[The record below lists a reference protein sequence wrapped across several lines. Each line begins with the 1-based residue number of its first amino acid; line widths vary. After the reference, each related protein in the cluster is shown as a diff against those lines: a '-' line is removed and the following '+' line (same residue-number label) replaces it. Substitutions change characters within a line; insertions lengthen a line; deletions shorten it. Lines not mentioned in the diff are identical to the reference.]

1 MANRIKG
8 ITIELNGDATGLQDA
23 LKGVNGSLGN
33 TQKALSDVTKLL
45 KLDPKNTALVEQKQ
59 KLLADA
65 VEQTREKLDALESA
79 QEQVQQAFDKG
90 ELGEDK
96 YLAFRRELEATRG
109 QLGKYETDLSSLE
122 TEQERLGSN
131 TQRLEKLFAATG
143 QSVDDYADVLGSRLT
158 SAIKGGYASV
168 DQLQSAFDKVAK
180 SAANSKEE
188 LQALV
193 EAVDDVDS
201 AAKKSKGETLMQV
214 AELSDT
220 LQGTMGQAAATV
232 GKGFAGITA
241 GAAAAATATTGLL
254 ARLGDGF
261 NQAVNQIGASTGATG
276 KGLKQLGQIA
286 QAVYSHNFGDSLED
300 VADGISVV
308 RQTTQL
314 MGKELQAATEA
325 GFALRD
331 TFGYDLAESART
343 ASSLMKNFQIDAEKA
358 YNIIAVGAQNG
369 ADQNGDLLDTLSEYS
384 AQYAALGLSA
394 DQFVNG
400 LISGAKAGVFSIDK
414 VGDAVKEFNI
424 RAKDGSKST
433 TDAFATLKLNAA
445 KTMQAFASGGDTAQR
460 AFFQVV
466 RALESMQDP
475 VAKNQTA
482 VALFGT
488 QYEDLEQTVLPVL
501 ASMEDSSKQAYDALG
516 QINQVKY
523 DDLGSAM
530 EGLKR
535 TIEGALLPSASKI
548 TSGPLMDA
556 MEALQDMAQKLAKNI
571 KAGKYDSFFA
581 GIADGINGVVK
592 MLPKIDDG
600 VQKLAPVVSKVAGG
614 AVDFLGAAV
623 DNIDLVVAAIA
634 GIGTAVAALKI
645 LTFIGNVTKAI
656 QTLGAAFTLST
667 GPIGVAVLAISG
679 LVAAIAQYVV
689 LSDDA
694 DQAAYDSMEA
704 TRALREESE
713 KLTAEYEQNREA
725 RLKSA
730 ETAEAETATAELYAG
745 KLEELATK
753 EHKSA
758 DEKAKMAQYVDILND
773 KLPDLNLQYDAEK
786 DKLNQSTDAIWKNV
800 EARKI
805 QARIDAYQDNYAAA
819 IKEQAELQE
828 KLNQAEA
835 EHREN
840 LKAEKRAQSQV
851 DNTKPVSTGSGIL
864 DWADYKRDL
873 YHAEKNLDSAKEK
886 TEQSRAAVDE
896 LKRSLNEAGAEAE
909 NWSSKM
915 DEATNEEVAI
925 GNLETLSAVAKEAGI
940 EVPKSVSE
948 GVTSGRY
955 QVAQSV
961 GELQNLIAFD
971 RAVQK
976 ANLQGVEIPHVL
988 SAGVNSGQVSVTDAI
1003 QRLNGIAKFD
1013 GLAKNAGLSGDK
1025 AIQNLRDNIA
1035 SGAVSVSAA
1044 TNRVAAVAKFDKLV
1058 KNGGLSGTKTVQT
1071 LRNSILNG
1079 ETTLAA
1085 AAKQIADRCDNNLA
1099 PKRTK
1104 TTGETA
1110 SKEYAGGLQKG
1121 AAIAERAARSV
1132 GSGSMDELRTAS
1144 SKGSGVGYSLSEGF
1158 ASGILQGKWKAVN
1171 ASIKLV
1177 DDSIAAARKRADV
1190 NSPSKKM
1197 RDMVG
1202 APIAEGLAVGIQEG
1216 SGDARDAAAQMV
1228 DDALTAADAAFQRS
1242 RVSLLPLTTAGVWTP
1257 ASGTIPSSA
1266 MVSGTTGSVV
1276 TQPIEKLNLM
1286 LTSMADSIVSGVS
1299 TLLRAS
1305 SVGAGGDV
1313 HLDVYLYP
1321 SGPKM
1326 GEQIVS
1332 TYDTYKR
1339 RLGG

>member
-23 LKGVNGSLGN
+23 LKGVNGSLDN

-65 VEQTREKLDALESA
+65 VEQTREKLGALESA
-79 QEQVQQAFDKG
+79 QGQVQQAFDKG

-96 YLAFRRELEATRG
+96 YLAFQRELEATRG
-109 QLGKYETDLSSLE
+109 QLGKYETDLASLE

-158 SAIKGGYASV
+158 SAIKGGYASA
-168 DQLQSAFDKVAK
+168 DQLQSAFGKVAK

-193 EAVDDVDS
+193 EVVDDVDS

-214 AELSDT
+214 AELSDA
-220 LQGTMGQAAATV
+220 LQNTMGQAAATV
-232 GKGFAGITA
+232 GKSFAGVTA

-261 NQAVNQIGASTGATG
+261 NKAVNQIGASTGATG
-276 KGLKQLGQIA
+276 KDLKQLGQIA

-369 ADQNGDLLDTLSEYS
+369 ADQNGDLLDTLNEYS

-433 TDAFATLKLNAA
+433 TGAFATLKLNAT

-466 RALESMQDP
+466 RALESMKDP

-535 TIEGALLPSASKI
+535 TIEGALLPSAGKI

-592 MLPKIDDG
+592 MLPKIGDG

-623 DNIDLVVAAIA
+623 DNIDLVVAAVA

-667 GPIGVAVLAISG
+667 GPIGLAVLAISG

-745 KLEELATK
+745 KLEELAKK

-758 DEKAKMAQYVDILND
+758 DEKAKMAHYVDILND
-773 KLPDLNLQYDAEK
+773 KLPNLNLQYDSEK
-786 DKLNQSTDAIWKNV
+786 DKLSQSTDEIWKNIEARQAQAKV
-800 EARKI
+800 EA
-805 QARIDAYQDNYAAA
+805 YNSNYKAA
-819 IKEQAELQE
+819 IEEQVKLEKE
-828 KLNQAEA
+828 LNEA
-835 EHREN
+835 KQVHIEN
-840 LKAEKRAQSQV
+840 LKAQQRAQNKVDSLPKEWDGVSNYWQFIRAQREANDALETAKAKSAESQ
-851 DNTKPVSTGSGIL
+851 
-864 DWADYKRDL
+864 
-873 YHAEKNLDSAKEK
+873 
-886 TEQSRAAVDE
+886 QAVDS
-896 LKRSLNEAGAEAE
+896 LKDSYAALG
-909 NWSSKM
+909 
-915 DEATNEEVAI
+915 DEAQYWGDKAT
-925 GNLETLSAVAKEAGI
+925 ETLDTQALKEGMAQMQQVAKDGGMKI
-940 EVPKSVSE
+940 PKSVSE
-948 GVTSGRY
+948 GVASGRY

-971 RAVQK
+971 QAVQK
-976 ANLQGVEIPHVL
+976 ADLQGVEIPQVL
-988 SAGVNSGQVSVTDAI
+988 SAGVNSGQVSVTEAI

-1013 GLAKNAGLSGDK
+1013 GLAKNAGLAGDK

-1132 GSGSMDELRTAS
+1132 GSGSMDELRAAS

-1216 SGDARDAAAQMV
+1216 SGDAKDAAAQMV

-1242 RVSLLPLTTAGVWTP
+1242 RVSLMPLTTAGVWTP
-1257 ASGTIPSSA
+1257 ASGTAPSSA

-1286 LTSMADSIVSGVS
+1286 LTNMADSIVSGVS

-1305 SVGAGGDV
+1305 SVGVGGDV

>member
-65 VEQTREKLDALESA
+65 VEQTRERLDALESA

-158 SAIKGGYASV
+158 SAIKGGYASA
-168 DQLQSAFDKVAK
+168 DQLQSAFGKVAK

-232 GKGFAGITA
+232 GKGFTGITA

-276 KGLKQLGQIA
+276 KDLKQLGQIA

-369 ADQNGDLLDTLSEYS
+369 ADQNGDLLDTLNEYS

-592 MLPKIDDG
+592 MLPKIGDG

-667 GPIGVAVLAISG
+667 GPIGLAVLAISG

-745 KLEELATK
+745 KLEELAKK

-800 EARKI
+800 EVR
-805 QARIDAYQDNYAAA
+805 QAQAKVEAYNSNYKAA
-819 IKEQAELQE
+819 IEDQVKLEKE
-828 KLNQAEA
+828 LNEA
-835 EHREN
+835 KQVHVEN
-840 LKAEKRAQSQV
+840 LKAQQRAQNKV
-851 DNTKPVSTGSGIL
+851 DSLPKEWDGVSNYWQFIRAQREANAAL
-864 DWADYKRDL
+864 EA
-873 YHAEKNLDSAKEK
+873 AKERSA
-886 TEQSRAAVDE
+886 ESQQAVDS
-896 LKRSLNEAGAEAE
+896 LKDSYTALGDEAQYWGDKATETLDAQALEESLNQ
-909 NWSSKM
+909 M
-915 DEATNEEVAI
+915 QQ
-925 GNLETLSAVAKEAGI
+925 VAKDGGVKI
-940 EVPKSVSE
+940 PKSVSE

-971 RAVQK
+971 QAVQK
-976 ANLQGVEIPHVL
+976 ANLQGMEIPQVL

-1085 AAKQIADRCDNNLA
+1085 AAKQIADRCDNNMA

-1132 GSGSMDELRTAS
+1132 GRGSMDELRTAS
-1144 SKGSGVGYSLSEGF
+1144 SKGSSVGYSLSEGF

-1305 SVGAGGDV
+1305 SVGTGGDV

>member
-90 ELGEDK
+90 ELGDDK

-158 SAIKGGYASV
+158 SAIKGGYASA
-168 DQLQSAFDKVAK
+168 DQLQSAFGKVAK

-276 KGLKQLGQIA
+276 KDLKQLGQIA

-369 ADQNGDLLDTLSEYS
+369 ADQNGDLLDTLNEYS

-556 MEALQDMAQKLAKNI
+556 MEVLQDMAQKLAKNI

-592 MLPKIDDG
+592 MLPKIGDG

-667 GPIGVAVLAISG
+667 GPIGLAVLAISG

-730 ETAEAETATAELYAG
+730 ETAETETATAELYAG
-745 KLEELATK
+745 KLEELAKK

-800 EARKI
+800 EAR
-805 QARIDAYQDNYAAA
+805 QAQAKVEAYNSNYKAA
-819 IKEQAELQE
+819 IEDQVKLEKE
-828 KLNQAEA
+828 LNEA
-835 EHREN
+835 KQVHVEN
-840 LKAEKRAQSQV
+840 LKAQQRAQNKV
-851 DNTKPVSTGSGIL
+851 DSLPKEWDGVSNYWQFIRAQREANAAL
-864 DWADYKRDL
+864 EA
-873 YHAEKNLDSAKEK
+873 AKERSA
-886 TEQSRAAVDE
+886 ESQQAVDS
-896 LKRSLNEAGAEAE
+896 LKDSYTALG
-909 NWSSKM
+909 
-915 DEATNEEVAI
+915 DEAQYWGDKAT
-925 GNLETLSAVAKEAGI
+925 ETLDTQALKEGMAQMQQVAKDGGVKI
-940 EVPKSVSE
+940 PKSVSE
-948 GVTSGRY
+948 GVASGRY

-971 RAVQK
+971 QAVQR
-976 ANLQGVEIPHVL
+976 ANLQGVEIPQVL

-1013 GLAKNAGLSGDK
+1013 GLVKNAGLSGNK

-1305 SVGAGGDV
+1305 SVGTGGDV

>member
-23 LKGVNGSLGN
+23 LKGVNGSLDN

-96 YLAFRRELEATRG
+96 YLAFQRELEATRG
-109 QLGKYETDLSSLE
+109 QLGKYETDLASLE

-143 QSVDDYADVLGSRLT
+143 KSVDDYADVLGSRLT
-158 SAIKGGYASV
+158 SAIKGGYASA
-168 DQLQSAFDKVAK
+168 DQLQSAFGKVAK
-180 SAANSKEE
+180 SVANSKEE

-201 AAKKSKGETLMQV
+201 AAKKIKGETLMQV
-214 AELSDT
+214 AELSNT
-220 LQGTMGQAAATV
+220 LQATMGQAAATV
-232 GKGFAGITA
+232 GKSFAGATA

-261 NQAVNQIGASTGATG
+261 NKAVNQIGASTGATG
-276 KGLKQLGQIA
+276 KDLKQLGQIA

-369 ADQNGDLLDTLSEYS
+369 ADQNGDLLDTLNEYS

-433 TDAFATLKLNAA
+433 TGAFATLKLNAT

-466 RALESMQDP
+466 RALESMKDP

-501 ASMEDSSKQAYDALG
+501 ASMEDSSTQAYDALG
-516 QINQVKY
+516 QINKVKY

-556 MEALQDMAQKLAKNI
+556 MEALQEMAQKLAKNI

-592 MLPKIDDG
+592 MLPKIGDG

-623 DNIDLVVAAIA
+623 DNIDLVVAAVA

-667 GPIGVAVLAISG
+667 GPIGLAVLAISG

-713 KLTAEYEQNREA
+713 RLTAEYEQNREA

-745 KLEELATK
+745 KLEELAKK

-786 DKLNQSTDAIWKNV
+786 DKLSQSTDEIWKNIEARQAQAKV
-800 EARKI
+800 EA
-805 QARIDAYQDNYAAA
+805 YNSNYKAA
-819 IKEQAELQE
+819 IEDQVKLEKE
-828 KLNQAEA
+828 LNEA
-835 EHREN
+835 KQVHVEN
-840 LKAEKRAQSQV
+840 LKAQQRAQNKVDSLPKEWDGVSNYWQFIRAQREANDALETAKAKSAESQ
-851 DNTKPVSTGSGIL
+851 
-864 DWADYKRDL
+864 
-873 YHAEKNLDSAKEK
+873 
-886 TEQSRAAVDE
+886 QAVDS
-896 LKRSLNEAGAEAE
+896 LKDSYAALG
-909 NWSSKM
+909 
-915 DEATNEEVAI
+915 DEAQYWGDKAT
-925 GNLETLSAVAKEAGI
+925 ETLDTQALKEGMAQMQQVAKDGGVKI
-940 EVPKSVSE
+940 PKSVSE
-948 GVTSGRY
+948 GVASGRY

-971 RAVQK
+971 QAVQK
-976 ANLQGVEIPHVL
+976 ANLQGVEIPQVL
-988 SAGVNSGQVSVTDAI
+988 SAGVNSGQVSVTEAI

-1305 SVGAGGDV
+1305 SVGTGGDV

>member
-109 QLGKYETDLSSLE
+109 QLGKYETDLASLE

-143 QSVDDYADVLGSRLT
+143 RSVDDYADVLGSKLT
-158 SAIKGGYASV
+158 SAIKGGYASA
-168 DQLQSAFDKVAK
+168 DQLQSAFGKVAK

-201 AAKKSKGETLMQV
+201 AAKKSKGEALMQV

-220 LQGTMGQAAATV
+220 LQATMGQAAATV
-232 GKGFAGITA
+232 GKSFAGVTA

-261 NQAVNQIGASTGATG
+261 NKAVNQIGASTGATG
-276 KGLKQLGQIA
+276 KDLKQLGQIA

-369 ADQNGDLLDTLSEYS
+369 ADQNGDLLDTLNEYS

-433 TDAFATLKLNAA
+433 TGAFATLKLNAT

-466 RALESMQDP
+466 RALEAMKDP
-475 VAKNQTA
+475 VVKNQTA

-516 QINQVKY
+516 QINKVKY

-556 MEALQDMAQKLAKNI
+556 MEALQEMAQKLAKNI

-592 MLPKIDDG
+592 MLPKIGDG
-600 VQKLAPVVSKVAGG
+600 VQKLAPVVAKVAGG

-623 DNIDLVVAAIA
+623 DNIDLVVAAVA
-634 GIGTAVAALKI
+634 GISTAVAALKI

-667 GPIGVAVLAISG
+667 GPIGLAVLAISG

-745 KLEELATK
+745 KLEELAKK
-753 EHKSA
+753 EHRSA

-786 DKLNQSTDAIWKNV
+786 DKLNQSTDAIWKNIEARQVQAKV
-800 EARKI
+800 EA
-805 QARIDAYQDNYAAA
+805 YNSNYKAA
-819 IKEQAELQE
+819 IEEQVRLEKELD
-828 KLNQAEA
+828 EA
-835 EHREN
+835 KQVHIEN
-840 LKAEKRAQSQV
+840 LKAQQRAQNKVDSLPKEWDGVSNYWEFIRAQQEANDALETAKAKSTESQ
-851 DNTKPVSTGSGIL
+851 
-864 DWADYKRDL
+864 
-873 YHAEKNLDSAKEK
+873 
-886 TEQSRAAVDE
+886 QAVDS
-896 LKRSLNEAGAEAE
+896 LKDSYTALG
-909 NWSSKM
+909 
-915 DEATNEEVAI
+915 DEAQYWGDKAT
-925 GNLETLSAVAKEAGI
+925 ETLDTQALKEGLAQMQQVAKDGGVKI
-940 EVPKSVSE
+940 PKSVSE
-948 GVTSGRY
+948 GVASGRY

-971 RAVQK
+971 QAVQK
-976 ANLQGVEIPHVL
+976 ANLQGVEIPQVL

-1044 TNRVAAVAKFDKLV
+1044 ADRVAAVAKFDKLV

-1132 GSGSMDELRTAS
+1132 GSGSLGELRTSS
-1144 SKGSGVGYSLSEGF
+1144 SKGSGVGYHLSEGF

-1177 DDSIAAARKRADV
+1177 DDAIAAARKRADV

-1242 RVSLLPLTTAGVWTP
+1242 RVSLMPLTTAGAWTP
-1257 ASGTIPSSA
+1257 ASGTVSSSA

>member
-23 LKGVNGSLGN
+23 LAGVNSSLRN
-33 TQKALSDVTKLL
+33 TRSALSDVTKLL

-96 YLAFRRELEATRG
+96 YLAFQRELEATRG
-109 QLGKYETDLSSLE
+109 QLGKYETDLASLE

-158 SAIKGGYASV
+158 SAIKGGYASA

-201 AAKKSKGETLMQV
+201 AAKKSKGEILMQV

-220 LQGTMGQAAATV
+220 LQATMGQAAATV
-232 GKGFAGITA
+232 GKSFAGVTA

-261 NQAVNQIGASTGATG
+261 NKAVNQIGASTGATG
-276 KGLKQLGQIA
+276 KDLKQLGQIA
-286 QAVYSHNFGDSLED
+286 QNVYSHNFGDGLED

-369 ADQNGDLLDTLSEYS
+369 ADQNGDLLDTLNEYS

-433 TDAFATLKLNAA
+433 TGAFATLKLNAT

-592 MLPKIDDG
+592 MLPKIGDG

-667 GPIGVAVLAISG
+667 GPIGLAVLAISG

-745 KLEELATK
+745 KLEELAKK
-753 EHKSA
+753 EHRSA

-786 DKLNQSTDAIWKNV
+786 DKLSQSTDEIWKNIEARQAQAKV
-800 EARKI
+800 EA
-805 QARIDAYQDNYAAA
+805 YNSNYKAA
-819 IKEQAELQE
+819 IEDQVKLEKE
-828 KLNQAEA
+828 LNEA
-835 EHREN
+835 KQVHVEN
-840 LKAEKRAQSQV
+840 LKAQQRAQNKV
-851 DNTKPVSTGSGIL
+851 DSLPKEWDGVSNYWEFIRAQREANAAL
-864 DWADYKRDL
+864 EA
-873 YHAEKNLDSAKEK
+873 AKERSA
-886 TEQSRAAVDE
+886 ESQQAVDS
-896 LKRSLNEAGAEAE
+896 LKDSYTALGDEAQYWGDKATETLDAQALEESLNQ
-909 NWSSKM
+909 M
-915 DEATNEEVAI
+915 QQ
-925 GNLETLSAVAKEAGI
+925 VAKDGGVKI
-940 EVPKSVSE
+940 PKSVSE
-948 GVTSGRY
+948 GVASGRY

-976 ANLQGVEIPHVL
+976 ANLQGVEIPQVL

-1144 SKGSGVGYSLSEGF
+1144 SKGSGVGYSLSEGY

-1305 SVGAGGDV
+1305 SVGTGGDV

>member
-23 LKGVNGSLGN
+23 LAGVNSSLRN
-33 TQKALSDVTKLL
+33 TRSALSDVTKLL

-96 YLAFRRELEATRG
+96 YLAFQRELEATRG
-109 QLGKYETDLSSLE
+109 QLGKYETDLTSLE

-158 SAIKGGYASV
+158 SAIKGGYASA
-168 DQLQSAFDKVAK
+168 DQLQSAFGKVAK

-276 KGLKQLGQIA
+276 KDLKQLGQIA

-369 ADQNGDLLDTLSEYS
+369 ADQNGDLLDTLNEYS

-592 MLPKIDDG
+592 MLPKIGDG

-667 GPIGVAVLAISG
+667 GPIGLAVLAISG

-745 KLEELATK
+745 KLEELAKK

-786 DKLNQSTDAIWKNV
+786 DKLSQSTDEIGKNIEARQAQAKV
-800 EARKI
+800 EA
-805 QARIDAYQDNYAAA
+805 YNSNYKAA
-819 IKEQAELQE
+819 IEDQVKLEKE
-828 KLNQAEA
+828 LNEA
-835 EHREN
+835 KQVHVEN
-840 LKAEKRAQSQV
+840 LKAQQRAQNKVDSLPKEWDGVSNYWQFIRAQREANDALETAKAKSAESQ
-851 DNTKPVSTGSGIL
+851 
-864 DWADYKRDL
+864 
-873 YHAEKNLDSAKEK
+873 
-886 TEQSRAAVDE
+886 QAVDS
-896 LKRSLNEAGAEAE
+896 LKDSYAALG
-909 NWSSKM
+909 
-915 DEATNEEVAI
+915 DEAQYWGDKAT
-925 GNLETLSAVAKEAGI
+925 ETLDTQALKEGMAQMQQVAKDGGVKI
-940 EVPKSVSE
+940 PKSVSE
-948 GVTSGRY
+948 GVASGRY

-971 RAVQK
+971 QAVQR
-976 ANLQGVEIPHVL
+976 ANLQGVEIPQVL

-1085 AAKQIADRCDNNLA
+1085 AAKQIADRCDNNMA

-1305 SVGAGGDV
+1305 SVGTGGDV

>member
-23 LKGVNGSLGN
+23 LAGVNSSLRN
-33 TQKALSDVTKLL
+33 TRSALSDVTKLL

-109 QLGKYETDLSSLE
+109 QLGKYETDLASLE

-158 SAIKGGYASV
+158 SAIKGGYASA
-168 DQLQSAFDKVAK
+168 DQLQSAFGKVAK

-201 AAKKSKGETLMQV
+201 AAKKIKGETLMQA

-276 KGLKQLGQIA
+276 KDLKQLGQIA

-369 ADQNGDLLDTLSEYS
+369 ADQNGDLLDTLNEYS

-556 MEALQDMAQKLAKNI
+556 MEALQEMAQKLAKNI

-592 MLPKIDDG
+592 MLPKIGDG

-614 AVDFLGAAV
+614 AVDFLGVAV
-623 DNIDLVVAAIA
+623 DNIDLVVAAVA

-667 GPIGVAVLAISG
+667 GPIGLAVLAISG

-713 KLTAEYEQNREA
+713 RLTAEYEQNREA

-745 KLEELATK
+745 KLEELAKK

-786 DKLNQSTDAIWKNV
+786 DKLSQSTDEIWKNIEARQAQAKV
-800 EARKI
+800 EA
-805 QARIDAYQDNYAAA
+805 YNSNYKAA
-819 IKEQAELQE
+819 IEDQVKLEKE
-828 KLNQAEA
+828 LNEA
-835 EHREN
+835 KQVHVEN
-840 LKAEKRAQSQV
+840 LKAQQRAQNKV
-851 DNTKPVSTGSGIL
+851 DSLPKEWDGVSNYWQFIRAQREANAAL
-864 DWADYKRDL
+864 EA
-873 YHAEKNLDSAKEK
+873 AKERSA
-886 TEQSRAAVDE
+886 ESQQAVDS
-896 LKRSLNEAGAEAE
+896 LKDSYTALGDEAQYWGDKATETLDAQALEESLNQ
-909 NWSSKM
+909 M
-915 DEATNEEVAI
+915 QQ
-925 GNLETLSAVAKEAGI
+925 VAKDGGVKI
-940 EVPKSVSE
+940 PKSVSE
-948 GVTSGRY
+948 GVASGRY

-971 RAVQK
+971 QAVQK
-976 ANLQGVEIPHVL
+976 ANLQGVEIPQVL

-1276 TQPIEKLNLM
+1276 TQPIEKLDLM

-1305 SVGAGGDV
+1305 SVGTGGDV